1 MLFFFSSR
9 RRHTRCALV
18 TGVQT
23 CALPIFHLPA
33 SIPTLEVLD
42 DKYLF
47 AAEFAGEEHHL
58 PTHLTQGSQDLE
70 RLLDGWPTSEGE
82 PGPCVKPRNGVNG
95 LGFWRLMDVSPKI
108 GRASGRERVCW
119 YV

>member
-1 MLFFFSSR
+1 MISVHEFDIFIPTR
-9 RRHTRCALV
+9 RRALI
-18 TGVQT
+18 
-23 CALPIFHLPA
+23 ASASLPCRVHLPA

-70 RLLDGWPTSEGE
+70 RLHAGWPTREGE
-82 PGPCVKPRNGVNG
+82 PRPCLTPRKGVTV
-95 LGFWRLMDVSPKI
+95 RDRTSIV
-108 GRASGRERVCW
+108 
-119 YV
+119 